1 MAAELIARGDAC
13 KRKAATKMNDRSSR
27 AHALFILSL
36 VQSRGGVEVRNR
48 LFLADLGGSE
58 KLSRSDA
65 AKEFRSLVISE
76 GGDEISRISW
86 AEYYRQRERL
96 QETLNINV
104 GLFSLQRCIEALL
117 LRDAQ
122 P

>member
-1 MAAELIARGDAC
+1 M
-13 KRKAATKMNDRSSR
+13 
-27 AHALFILSL
+27 
-36 VQSRGGVEVRNR
+36 RNR

-86 AEYYRQRERL
+86 AEYYPP
-96 QETLNINV
+96 
-104 GLFSLQRCIEALL
+104 S
-117 LRDAQ
+117 